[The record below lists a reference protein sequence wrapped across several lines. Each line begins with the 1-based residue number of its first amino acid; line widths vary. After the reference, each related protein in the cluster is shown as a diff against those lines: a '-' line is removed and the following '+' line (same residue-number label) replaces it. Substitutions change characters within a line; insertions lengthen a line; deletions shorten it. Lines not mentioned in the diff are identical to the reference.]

1 MTIEDLAMIT
11 QKELGEVR
19 GDLNEFRNEVNDR
32 FDRIENI
39 LLHAHE
45 NRIEKLEYDLRTV
58 KTFLKVK

>member
-11 QKELGEVR
+11 QKGLGEVR